1 MNGKRMKKSPNTDD
15 VSLRS
20 AQSAGLGRKMGGDE
34 ANITKKLLW
43 GTSKWLATP
52 SDGRNIAI
60 PPKKAQYDL
69 IDNNSNGKSRFK
81 GFSLPQ
87 SVTITSTL
95 SSLPSRRTFSAK

>member
-1 MNGKRMKKSPNTDD
+1 MNGKLMKKSPNTDD

-52 SDGRNIAI
+52 CDGRNIAI

-69 IDNNSNGKSRFK
+69 IDNNSNGKSRI
-81 GFSLPQ
+81 
-87 SVTITSTL
+87 ITL
-95 SSLPSRRTFSAK
+95 FREIIILLICLRR